1 MIKEMTI
8 NQERLWNRLE
18 ELSQFGKLEN
28 GGVTRFSFT
37 EAERKAKDKVIS
49 YMVEAGM
56 KVTEDAVGNLI
67 GRKEGRIS
75 NLPAVLMGSHID
87 SVPKGGIFDGTLGVL
102 AGIEVVQTM
111 NEKNIET
118 DHPIEV
124 IAFTDEEGSRFG
136 FGMIGSRALAGTL
149 NYEHLQYKDTE
160 GITIEQAMKKAGLD
174 PTQISKAARNPES
187 VKAYV
192 ELHIEQGK
200 VLENHDISIGLVSGI
215 AGPLWTRW
223 TLKGEAGHAGA
234 TPMNMRKDP
243 LMAATKIMLHIEEET
258 KKSEPAVATVGQLNV
273 KPGGVNVIPGEVEFS
288 LDLRDI
294 SLETRDKL
302 EDLIQS
308 LAYRLCQNEGIKINI
323 ETLQRVDPAP
333 CSKEIKSVIEASL
346 RKVGVPLLTL
356 PSGAGHDGMQF
367 KDFCPIGMI
376 FVRSKDGVSH
386 NPAEWSSKEDC
397 GVGTSVL
404 YETIL
409 QLANRK

>member
-1 MIKEMTI
+1 MRGMSI
-8 NQERLWNRLE
+8 NQERLWNRLI

-37 EAERKAKDKVIS
+37 EDERRAKDKVIS

-56 KVTEDAVGNLI
+56 KVMEDAVGNVI
-67 GRKEGRIS
+67 GRKEGRLS

-87 SVPKGGIFDGTLGVL
+87 SVPNGGIFDGNLGVL

-118 DHPIEV
+118 DYPIEV

-149 NYEHLQYKDTE
+149 IREHLHYKDVD
-160 GITIEQAMKKAGLD
+160 GIMIEQAMKNIGLD

-192 ELHIEQGK
+192 ELHIEQGR
-200 VLENHDISIGLVSGI
+200 VLENHDLSVGIVSGI

-234 TPMNMRKDP
+234 TPMKMRKDP
-243 LMAATKIMLHIEEET
+243 LIAAAKIMLYIEEET
-258 KKSEPAVATVGQLNV
+258 KRYESAVATVGQINV

-294 SLETRDKL
+294 SLEDRDKL
-302 EDLIQS
+302 EDSITS
-308 LAYRLCQNEGIKINI
+308 FAYRLCENEGIEIGI
-323 ETLQRVDPAP
+323 ETLQRVDPVP
-333 CSKEIKSVIEASL
+333 CSQEIRTVIEDSL
-346 RKVGVPLLTL
+346 SKVGVPSLTL
-356 PSGAGHDGMQF
+356 ASGAGHDGMQF
-367 KDFCPIGMI
+367 KDFCPVGMI
-376 FVRSKDGVSH
+376 FVRSKDGLSH
-386 NPAEWSSKEDC
+386 NPEEWSSKEDC

-409 QLANRK
+409 QLANRE